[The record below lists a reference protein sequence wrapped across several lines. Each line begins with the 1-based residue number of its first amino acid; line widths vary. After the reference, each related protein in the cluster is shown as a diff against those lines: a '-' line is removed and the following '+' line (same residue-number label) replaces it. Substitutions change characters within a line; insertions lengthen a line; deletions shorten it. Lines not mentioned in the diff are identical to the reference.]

1 MYEKMGKASL
11 GTYIHVFW
19 DVILCCWTST
29 VFTRVQGEGFPL
41 NLELKYARLS

>member
-11 GTYIHVFW
+11 STYIYVFW

-29 VFTRVQGEGFPL
+29 VFTRVQDEVFSL
-41 NLELKYARLS
+41 NLEIKYVRLS